1 MTLEEEVRELA
12 KFAKAASAK
21 LAQATTEERNGAL
34 YAMAAALRA
43 QAPAIVEANGEDME
57 AARAAGT
64 TEALLDR
71 LMLDE
76 SRVFAMADALEEV
89 AALPDPLG
97 VVSLESTLYNGIEL
111 RRVSVPLGVVAMV
124 YEARPN
130 VTADAAGVCVKS
142 GNACI
147 LRGGSLA
154 ARSNEVIADVLA
166 AAAVEAGLPEGSIC
180 AVTTT
185 DRAATDVLMGLHG
198 LVDVLIPR
206 GGAGLIRHCV
216 EHAKVPVIET
226 GTGNCHVYVHAS
238 ADPEMARAIIRNAKC
253 RRFGVCNAA
262 ETLLVDAAV
271 ADAVLPSIL
280 ADMKEAGVLV
290 HGDARVLAIAD
301 KLNFSLSRSA
311 AALKSG
317 RSLRIAVLMSGHIR
331 LWFTASVIEGLNEV
345 LHTQGYDISVFQ
357 ISSIEERKE
366 FFEMLPVRRN
376 ADAVIVASFDIDNN
390 EIAQLASVGVPIV
403 GINSVEPEARGFTAA
418 VNIDDVQGSTLAA
431 RHLINLGHR
440 RITYISTN
448 REVSLSFSVQSRFDS
463 FTACCRREGIEPQVI
478 VCKVD
483 DDGRYEISDVVNQL
497 ISQDEMPT
505 AIACQED
512 GIALPLMFQL
522 ERNGFSVPGDVSLI
536 GYDDSFYTG
545 DIGLTT
551 IRQDPVE
558 MARVA
563 ARMTLDLIDEK
574 PIEQPYIVFPA
585 QLKVRS
591 STSRVK

>member
-1 MTLEEEVRELA
+1 M
-12 KFAKAASAK
+12 
-21 LAQATTEERNGAL
+21 ATSI
-34 YAMAAALRA
+34 
-43 QAPAIVEANGEDME
+43 QDV
-57 AARAAGT
+57 AR
-64 TEALLDR
+64 
-71 LMLDE
+71 
-76 SRVFAMADALEEV
+76 
-89 AALPDPLG
+89 
-97 VVSLESTLYNGIEL
+97 
-111 RRVSVPLGVVAMV
+111 
-124 YEARPN
+124 
-130 VTADAAGVCVKS
+130 
-142 GNACI
+142 
-147 LRGGSLA
+147 
-154 ARSNEVIADVLA
+154 
-166 AAAVEAGLPEGSIC
+166 
-180 AVTTT
+180 
-185 DRAATDVLMGLHG
+185 
-198 LVDVLIPR
+198 
-206 GGAGLIRHCV
+206 
-216 EHAKVPVIET
+216 
-226 GTGNCHVYVHAS
+226 
-238 ADPEMARAIIRNAKC
+238 
-253 RRFGVCNAA
+253 
-262 ETLLVDAAV
+262 
-271 ADAVLPSIL
+271 
-280 ADMKEAGVLV
+280 EAGVSISTVSRSFTRPDLV
-290 HGDARVLAIAD
+290 SAKTRERVLAIAD

-403 GINSVEPEARGFTAA
+403 GINSVEPEAPG
-418 VNIDDVQGSTLAA
+418 
-431 RHLINLGHR
+431 
-440 RITYISTN
+440 ITYISTN

>member
-1 MTLEEEVRELA
+1 M
-12 KFAKAASAK
+12 
-21 LAQATTEERNGAL
+21 ATSI
-34 YAMAAALRA
+34 
-43 QAPAIVEANGEDME
+43 QDV
-57 AARAAGT
+57 AR
-64 TEALLDR
+64 
-71 LMLDE
+71 
-76 SRVFAMADALEEV
+76 
-89 AALPDPLG
+89 
-97 VVSLESTLYNGIEL
+97 
-111 RRVSVPLGVVAMV
+111 
-124 YEARPN
+124 
-130 VTADAAGVCVKS
+130 
-142 GNACI
+142 
-147 LRGGSLA
+147 
-154 ARSNEVIADVLA
+154 
-166 AAAVEAGLPEGSIC
+166 
-180 AVTTT
+180 
-185 DRAATDVLMGLHG
+185 
-198 LVDVLIPR
+198 
-206 GGAGLIRHCV
+206 
-216 EHAKVPVIET
+216 
-226 GTGNCHVYVHAS
+226 
-238 ADPEMARAIIRNAKC
+238 
-253 RRFGVCNAA
+253 
-262 ETLLVDAAV
+262 
-271 ADAVLPSIL
+271 
-280 ADMKEAGVLV
+280 EAGVSISTVSRSFTRPDLV
-290 HGDARVLAIAD
+290 SAKTRERVLAIAD

-403 GINSVEPEARGFTAA
+403 GINSVEPGARGFTAA

-448 REVSLSFSVQSRFDS
+448 REVSLSFSVQSRFDHS
-463 FTACCRREGIEPQVI
+463 PPAAAGKASSRRLSSARSMTMDVM
-478 VCKVD
+478 K
-483 DDGRYEISDVVNQL
+483 ISDVVNQL

-558 MARVA
+558 MARVG

>member
-1 MTLEEEVRELA
+1 M
-12 KFAKAASAK
+12 
-21 LAQATTEERNGAL
+21 ATSI
-34 YAMAAALRA
+34 
-43 QAPAIVEANGEDME
+43 QDV
-57 AARAAGT
+57 AR
-64 TEALLDR
+64 
-71 LMLDE
+71 
-76 SRVFAMADALEEV
+76 
-89 AALPDPLG
+89 
-97 VVSLESTLYNGIEL
+97 
-111 RRVSVPLGVVAMV
+111 
-124 YEARPN
+124 
-130 VTADAAGVCVKS
+130 
-142 GNACI
+142 
-147 LRGGSLA
+147 
-154 ARSNEVIADVLA
+154 
-166 AAAVEAGLPEGSIC
+166 
-180 AVTTT
+180 
-185 DRAATDVLMGLHG
+185 
-198 LVDVLIPR
+198 
-206 GGAGLIRHCV
+206 
-216 EHAKVPVIET
+216 
-226 GTGNCHVYVHAS
+226 
-238 ADPEMARAIIRNAKC
+238 
-253 RRFGVCNAA
+253 
-262 ETLLVDAAV
+262 
-271 ADAVLPSIL
+271 
-280 ADMKEAGVLV
+280 EAGVSISTVSRSFTRPDLV
-290 HGDARVLAIAD
+290 SAKTRERVLAIAD

-403 GINSVEPEARGFTAA
+403 GLNS

>member
-1 MTLEEEVRELA
+1 M
-12 KFAKAASAK
+12 
-21 LAQATTEERNGAL
+21 ATSI
-34 YAMAAALRA
+34 
-43 QAPAIVEANGEDME
+43 QDV
-57 AARAAGT
+57 AR
-64 TEALLDR
+64 
-71 LMLDE
+71 
-76 SRVFAMADALEEV
+76 
-89 AALPDPLG
+89 
-97 VVSLESTLYNGIEL
+97 
-111 RRVSVPLGVVAMV
+111 
-124 YEARPN
+124 
-130 VTADAAGVCVKS
+130 
-142 GNACI
+142 
-147 LRGGSLA
+147 
-154 ARSNEVIADVLA
+154 
-166 AAAVEAGLPEGSIC
+166 
-180 AVTTT
+180 
-185 DRAATDVLMGLHG
+185 
-198 LVDVLIPR
+198 
-206 GGAGLIRHCV
+206 
-216 EHAKVPVIET
+216 
-226 GTGNCHVYVHAS
+226 
-238 ADPEMARAIIRNAKC
+238 
-253 RRFGVCNAA
+253 
-262 ETLLVDAAV
+262 
-271 ADAVLPSIL
+271 
-280 ADMKEAGVLV
+280 EAGVSISTVSRSFTRPDLV
-290 HGDARVLAIAD
+290 SAKTRERVLAIAD

-317 RSLRIAVLMSGHIR
+317 RALRIAVLMSGHIR
-331 LWFTASVIEGLNEV
+331 LWFTASV
-345 LHTQGYDISVFQ
+345 
-357 ISSIEERKE
+357 IEERKE

-403 GINSVEPEARGFTAA
+403 GSNSVEPEARGFTAA

-483 DDGRYEISDVVNQL
+483 DDGRYEISDVVDQL
-497 ISQDEMPT
+497 MSQDEMPT

-522 ERNGFSVPGDVSLI
+522 ERNGFSVPGDVSLV